1 MKFLSSKFIII
12 GLTALIGSASAPIS
26 FAQDAEPENEATID
40 TQMAV
45 AQAEDPY
52 ESYEQ
57 IKALGVVDPAVIPD
71 PVEPIPE
78 ADTIPSDA
86 VSAIDA
92 KPYSDGEA
100 IADIEADIIETAQN
114 EPDDQSAGEA
124 DGLDLR
130 IVTLDDGDVEKLE
143 LETEAEVDLD
153 TQPVAD
159 AQSAKSMAAL
169 PSLDDGDNVID
180 APRLARADIL
190 PFFLSAQEYLAA
202 RGGGEAAQTSLL
214 YKVTTEPLSA
224 EPQEASNQDVSDL
237 AKSEIVQLLIGPDYV
252 AQQSDQP
259 GSEFRIYDF
268 KYNRFLRILP
278 PAEEGTSAN
287 LINVSL
293 YALAHRNTRTV
304 ASMTDQGKR
313 DVVDLGPIKLDAF
326 WMESAMSWAMT
337 DRLMDLQT
345 ERADEAVEITY
356 KDEPAFAMTL
366 DELAYTSP
374 AQSDA
379 LLVFAHHS
387 WPVHPSALREFFAAP
402 APVKSMTIISKT
414 PSAPLGAK
422 QVWTLMERKDGMG
435 TFPLPGD
442 VVSQAIHA
450 GADDPIAFVINAAA
464 RGTALEGRPSKDGVA
479 AEFREALEAGDLQK
493 AWLSGQRYMT
503 LFGSCEAHK
512 ADSVCEGLTAI
523 EANEE
528 QPASL
533 KVLMGA
539 FEDAKTSSTR
549 ARALKALKPYLN
561 DPQAPPIILRMIG
574 ITRAKLGTA
583 TARAAGLETLDAQ
596 TLMKASLARDPY
608 DPQTY
613 LGLAQYKASRGEF
626 EAAWDIYDVLR
637 SSINNETSKRFG
649 VDKVEAA
656 LLERAPGYFEIPVMV
671 EVDDQ

>member
-1 MKFLSSKFIII
+1 
-12 GLTALIGSASAPIS
+12 
-26 FAQDAEPENEATID
+26 
-40 TQMAV
+40 V
-45 AQAEDPY
+45 
-52 ESYEQ
+52 
-57 IKALGVVDPAVIPD
+57 
-71 PVEPIPE
+71 
-78 ADTIPSDA
+78 
-86 VSAIDA
+86 A
-92 KPYSDGEA
+92 KP
-100 IADIEADIIETAQN
+100 
-114 EPDDQSAGEA
+114 
-124 DGLDLR
+124 
-130 IVTLDDGDVEKLE
+130 
-143 LETEAEVDLD
+143 
-153 TQPVAD
+153 
-159 AQSAKSMAAL
+159 
-169 PSLDDGDNVID
+169 
-180 APRLARADIL
+180 
-190 PFFLSAQEYLAA
+190 
-202 RGGGEAAQTSLL
+202 
-214 YKVTTEPLSA
+214 
-224 EPQEASNQDVSDL
+224 
-237 AKSEIVQLLIGPDYV
+237 EIVQLLIGPDYV

-259 GSEFRIYDF
+259 GSDFRIYDF

-278 PAEEGTSAN
+278 PAEEGASAN

-326 WMESAMSWAMT
+326 WMESAMSWAMS

-345 ERADEAVEITY
+345 HRADETVEITY
-356 KDEPAFAMTL
+356 KDEPAFAMAL

-422 QVWTLMERKDGMG
+422 QMWTLIERKDGVG
-435 TFPLPGD
+435 AFPLPGD
-442 VVSQAIHA
+442 VVNQAIHA
-450 GADDPIAFVINAAA
+450 GANDPIAFVINAAA
-464 RGTALEGRPSKDGVA
+464 RGTALEGRPSKEGVA
-479 AEFREALEAGDLQK
+479 AEFRVALEAGDLQK

-503 LFGSCEAHK
+503 LFGSCE
-512 ADSVCEGLTAI
+512 SVCEGLTAI
-523 EANEE
+523 EASED

-533 KVLMGA
+533 KVLIGA

-549 ARALKALKPYLN
+549 ARALTALKPYVN
-561 DPQAPPIILRMIG
+561 DPQAAPIILRIMG

-596 TLMKASLARDPY
+596 TLMKTSLARDPY

-613 LGLAQYKASRGEF
+613 LGLAQYKAARGEF
-626 EAAWDIYDVLR
+626 EAAWDIYDALR